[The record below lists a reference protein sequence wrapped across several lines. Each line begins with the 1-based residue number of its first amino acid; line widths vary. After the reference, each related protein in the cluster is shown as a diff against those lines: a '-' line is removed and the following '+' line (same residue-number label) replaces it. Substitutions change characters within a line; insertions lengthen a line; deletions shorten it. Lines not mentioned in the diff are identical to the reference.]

1 MRPVPFAC
9 NCLMLASTLMLAQ
22 SGSTY
27 PNQNRLPNVVRSGQS
42 VPFGQHASRK
52 STVHQNGSQQAQGL
66 SFANPVTYG
75 SGGDQATSVAV
86 ADVNGDGKPDLLVTN
101 LCGSNVCPAEGSVGV
116 LLGNGDGT
124 FKTAVTYDSGGFDAI
139 SIAVADVNGDGKPDL
154 VVVNECTSTPFCLGD
169 GLVAVLL
176 GNGDGTFKTAV
187 TYDSGANGALSV
199 AIADMNGD
207 GKPDLV
213 VTNCSTTTNCANFGP
228 GSVAVLLGNGDGT
241 FQPAV
246 VYPTG
251 GDPGSVVVG
260 DLKGDGKLDVV
271 VAQCAGPRSSCEPGE
286 VSVLLGNGDGTLQPP
301 VNYSSGAD
309 APGPTTL
316 ADVNGDG
323 KLDIVVSNTFSPPNL
338 HGNGAVGVLLG
349 NGDGTFQTAVP
360 YDLNGLGGALAVAD
374 VNGDGK
380 PDVVVTVEVGS
391 CTSSS
396 TLAVLLGNGDG
407 TFQPEVDFCS
417 AGTPNETN
425 DIAVADLKGNG
436 RLDLVVAT
444 CLGSACA
451 ENGAVGVLINTGTK
465 AQLSPTSLNFAP
477 QAPGTNSS
485 PQTVTLTNIGVAAL
499 TLSGISIGGT
509 DATGFVETNNC
520 PPTLA
525 TNASCQIKVTSVP
538 NAAGAQTASLNITDS
553 APGSPQA
560 VALTGMGQD
569 FSLAVSSQ
577 TSMTVTPGQ
586 TANYFL
592 AVSPL
597 NGFSQKV
604 ALSCS
609 GAPAQSTCT
618 VSPSTVT
625 LNGTGNA
632 TDSVA
637 VVTAGSSAR
646 LLHPWSQSGS
656 SRFAVWLGLPG
667 LSCLLLFVG
676 SGSHLR
682 KRRNRWLR
690 TLTLLG
696 VVSLITIWPACGGG
710 SSGSGSSG
718 GTPAGTYTVAVTGA
732 FTSGPAT
739 LTHTAKLT
747 LVVN

>member
-1 MRPVPFAC
+1 MRPVHFVRF
-9 NCLMLASTLMLAQ
+9 CLMLVSTVALAQ
-22 SGSTY
+22 NH
-27 PNQNRLPNVVRSGQS
+27 PAALNQKHLPNSSLSEQGLPLVLHTSKKGN
-42 VPFGQHASRK
+42 
-52 STVHQNGSQQAQGL
+52 VHPDGSPQGL

-75 SGGDQATSVAV
+75 SGGDQAASVAV
-86 ADVNGDGKPDLLVTN
+86 ADVNGDGKPDLLVAN
-101 LCGSNVCPAEGSVGV
+101 LCGGNVCPAEGSVGV

-139 SIAVADVNGDGKPDL
+139 SIAVADVNGDGKPDV
-154 VVVNECTSTPFCLGD
+154 VVVNECNSTPFCSGD

-199 AIADMNGD
+199 AVADMNGD

-213 VTNCSTTTNCANFGP
+213 VTNCSTTTNCNNYGP

-241 FQPAV
+241 FQTAV

-251 GDPGSVVVG
+251 GDPGSVAVG

-271 VAQCAGPRSSCEPGE
+271 VAQCAGPLSGCEPGE

-309 APGPTTL
+309 APGSTTL
-316 ADVNGDG
+316 ADLNGDG
-323 KLDIVVSNTFSPPNL
+323 KLDVVVSNSFSPPNL

-349 NGDGTFQTAVP
+349 NGDGTFQTVVP

-380 PDVVVTVEVGS
+380 PDVVVTVEGGS

-417 AGTPNETN
+417 AGTPNATS
-425 DIAVADLKGNG
+425 DIAVADLKGDG

-444 CLGSACA
+444 CLGSACVD
-451 ENGAVGVLINTGTK
+451 NGAVGVLINTGTT

-509 DATGFVETNNC
+509 DATGFAQTNNC
-520 PPTLA
+520 PSALA

-553 APGSPQA
+553 ALGSPQT
-560 VALTGMGQD
+560 VALTGTGQD

-586 TANYFL
+586 TANYSL
-592 AVSPL
+592 IVSPL

-604 ALSCS
+604 FLTCS
-609 GAPAQSTCT
+609 GEPTQSTCSL
-618 VSPSTVT
+618 SPSSIT
-625 LNGTGNA
+625 LNGSITA
-632 TDSVA
+632 TANVA
-637 VVTAGSSAR
+637 VVTSGVFASLAHPHLFFSGGNRLALWLAFPDLSGLVLLVSSGAR
-646 LLHPWSQSGS
+646 PRRPRRPLKVL
-656 SRFAVWLGLPG
+656 ALLGL
-667 LSCLLLFVG
+667 LF
-676 SGSHLR
+676 LA
-682 KRRNRWLR
+682 
-690 TLTLLG
+690 
-696 VVSLITIWPACGGG
+696 IAWPACGGG
-710 SSGSGSSG
+710 SSGSRV
-718 GTPAGTYTVAVTGA
+718 TPAGTYTVTVTGTYTA
-732 FTSGPAT
+732 GSAR
-739 LTHTAKLT
+739 LTHSTKLT
-747 LVVN
+747 LVVQ